1 MKQQTT
7 PKELSANSLL
17 SHYRIVRKLGAG
29 GMGEVYL
36 AEDTRLRRQV
46 ALKALPSDLASNKD
60 RMRRFEQEA
69 IAAAALNH
77 PNIAHIYEIGE
88 QDDIHFI
95 AMEFIDG
102 QTLNE
107 LIHHSQADITK
118 LLRHLQHVAEGL
130 AKAHAA
136 GIVHRDLKPDNIMV
150 SRDGHAKILDFGL
163 AKLIEQSISNGDSSG
178 VATAVIPQHSTPGSV
193 MGTVGYMSPEQAQ
206 GKTREID
213 QRSDIFSFGCIVYEA
228 VTGKKAFE
236 GKDAI
241 DSLNKI
247 IREPAIPITEFRP
260 DAPDHLQRI
269 VRRCLAKDPEDRYQT
284 IKDVAIEL
292 RELRSELAAGAGI
305 DVTVPPARSNA
316 ATSAGAKSTP
326 TESAP
331 SIDSAARVSSAEYV
345 VTGIKRHKLVAAVV
359 TLLLIVLAVGAGS
372 YFHARNSEVA
382 IESIAVLP
390 FENRSN
396 DPDADYISDGITES
410 INNSLTRL
418 PNLKVIPNSI
428 ASRYKSR
435 PMDAQT
441 FGSELRVNA
450 VLAGRVIKRGDNLM
464 ISVELDDVRYGKQ
477 LWGEQYD
484 RKLTDLLG
492 VKSEIAR
499 EVSQRLRSQL
509 SGEDQTRLKKGST
522 ENPEA
527 YQLYLKGRFYW
538 NKRTVD
544 GMKQSAD
551 YYKQAIEKDPS
562 FALAYSAMADAY
574 VLFSNYSVASPKDS
588 MPQAKAA
595 ALKALELDDS
605 LAEPHAALGTYLSAY
620 GWDQSAAEREIR
632 RSIELKPSYATGYH
646 WLAVILAFVN
656 RGDEALA
663 AAKRAE
669 ELDPLSLIISAD
681 TAYDLVLVR
690 RFDEAIAQVQRTLK
704 LDPNFYYA
712 HYVLASAYY
721 QKGMYQ
727 EAISES
733 RKSLELSESPYG
745 KALLIASLARS
756 GARTEGLKLREELKS
771 ESARRYVPSYFLAVA
786 SIALG
791 EKDEAFAALERD
803 FAERAPCYSWFAVD
817 PLLDD
822 LRGEQRFADLT
833 RRVAA
838 AKID

>member
-1 MKQQTT
+1 VN
-7 PKELSANSLL
+7 KELSANTTL
-17 SHYRIVRKLGAG
+17 SHYRIVSKLGAG

-36 AEDTRLRRQV
+36 AEDIRLHRKV
-46 ALKALPSDLASNKD
+46 AVKILPSDLASNKD

-69 IAAAALNH
+69 VAAAALNH

-88 QDDIHFI
+88 HDDTHFI

-102 QTLNE
+102 RTLGE
-107 LIHHSQADITK
+107 LIRHVQPDLAK

-130 AKAHAA
+130 AKAHAE

-163 AKLIEQSISNGDSSG
+163 AKLIEPQSMSGSDSSG
-178 VATAVIPQHSTPGSV
+178 IATAVMQHSSPGAV

-206 GKTREID
+206 GKTKEID
-213 QRSDIFSFGCIVYEA
+213 QRSDIFSFGCILHEA
-228 VTGKKAFE
+228 VTGRKAFE
-236 GKDAI
+236 GRDAI

-247 IREPAIPITEFRP
+247 IREPAAPITDFRP

-284 IKDVAIEL
+284 IKDVAIDL
-292 RELRSELAAGAGI
+292 RELRGELAGSTGT
-305 DVTVPPARSNA
+305 DQTVPPAGSDA
-316 ATSAGAKSTP
+316 AASAGAKSTSP
-326 TESAP
+326 ESA
-331 SIDSAARVSSAEYV
+331 SSVSASVSSAEYI
-345 VTGIKRHKLVAAVV
+345 VTGIKRHKLAAAVFA
-359 TLLLIVLAVGAGS
+359 LLLIALAIGAGF
-372 YFHARNSEVA
+372 YLHARNTEVA

-418 PNLKVIPNSI
+418 PNLKVIPNSV
-428 ASRYKSR
+428 AARYRGK
-435 PMDAQT
+435 PMDSQKV
-441 FGSELRVNA
+441 GSELRVNA
-450 VLAGRVIKRGDNLM
+450 VLTGRVIQRGENLT

-484 RKLTDLLG
+484 RKLADLLA

-509 SGEDQTRLKKGST
+509 SGEDQQNLKKGST
-522 ENPEA
+522 ESPEA

-538 NKRTVD
+538 NKRTID
-544 GMKQSAD
+544 GLKQSAD
-551 YYKQAIEKDPS
+551 YYQQAIAKDPS
-562 FALAYSAMADAY
+562 FALAYSALADAY
-574 VLFSNYSVASPKDS
+574 VLFSNYTVASPKDS

-620 GWDQSAAEREIR
+620 GWDQPAAEREIR
-632 RSIELKPSYATGYH
+632 RAIELKPNYATGYH
-646 WLAVILAFVN
+646 WLGVVLAFMN

-663 AAKRAE
+663 AARRAE
-669 ELDPLSLIISAD
+669 ELDPLSAIISAD
-681 TAYDLVLVR
+681 TAYDLTLAR
-690 RFDEAIAQVQRTLK
+690 RYDEAIAQLQRTLT

-712 HYVLASAYY
+712 HYQLAWAYY
-721 QKGMYQ
+721 EKGMYQ
-727 EAISES
+727 EAIAES
-733 RKSLELSESPYG
+733 RKSLELNESPYG
-745 KALLIASLARS
+745 KALLIASLARADS
-756 GARTEGLKLREELKS
+756 RAEALKLREELKI
-771 ESARRYVPSYFLAVA
+771 EAARRYVPSYFLAVA

-791 EKDEAFAALERD
+791 EKDEAFAALEKD
-803 FAERAPCYSWFAVD
+803 FADRSPCYSWFAVD

-822 LRGEQRFADLT
+822 LHDDPRFVELA
-833 RRVAA
+833 RRVAL
-838 AKID
+838 AKLD

>member
-1 MKQQTT
+1 MN
-7 PKELSANSLL
+7 KELAASTTL
-17 SHYRIVRKLGAG
+17 SHYRIVSKLGAG

-36 AEDTRLRRQV
+36 AEDTRLRRKV
-46 ALKALPSDLASNKD
+46 ALKVLPADLASNKD

-77 PNIAHIYEIGE
+77 PNIAHIYEVGE
-88 QDDIHFI
+88 HDETHFI

-102 QTLNE
+102 QTLNQ

-163 AKLIEQSISNGDSSG
+163 AKLIEQQSISSDDSSG
-178 VATAVIPQHSTPGSV
+178 IATAVIQQHSSPGSV
-193 MGTVGYMSPEQAQ
+193 MGTVGYMSPEQAL

-213 QRSDIFSFGCIVYEA
+213 QRSDIFSFGCILYEA

-241 DSLNKI
+241 DSLNRI
-247 IREPAIPITEFRP
+247 IREPAALITDYRP

-269 VRRCLAKDPEDRYQT
+269 VRRCLAKDREDRYQT

-305 DVTVPPARSNA
+305 DVSVPPARSDA
-316 ATSAGAKSTP
+316 ATSSGLKSTS
-326 TESAP
+326 TESAGTIA
-331 SIDSAARVSSAEYV
+331 SGASVSSAEYV
-345 VTGIKRHKLVAAVV
+345 VTGIKRHKLAAAGF
-359 TLLLIVLAVGAGS
+359 TLLLIALAVGAGF
-372 YFHARNSEVA
+372 YLNARNSEVA

-396 DPDADYISDGITES
+396 NSDADYISDGITES

-428 ASRYKSR
+428 ASRYKGR
-435 PMDAQT
+435 PMDAQA

-450 VLAGRVIKRGDNLM
+450 VLVGRVIQRGDNLM
-464 ISVELDDVRYGKQ
+464 ISVELDDVRDGKQ

-484 RKLTDLLG
+484 RKVADLLG

-509 SGEDQTRLKKGST
+509 SGEDQQRLKKGST

-527 YQLYLKGRFYW
+527 YQLYLRGRFYW
-538 NKRTVD
+538 NKRTAD
-544 GMKQSAD
+544 GLKQSAD

-574 VLFSNYSVASPKDS
+574 VLFPNYSAASPKDS

-620 GWDQSAAEREIR
+620 SWDQFAAEREIR
-632 RSIELKPSYATGYH
+632 RAIELKPNYATAYH
-646 WLAVILAFVN
+646 WLGCVLAFMN

-663 AAKRAE
+663 AARRAE

-681 TAYDLVLVR
+681 TAYDLILLR
-690 RFDEAIAQVQRTLK
+690 RYDEAIAQVQRTLT

-712 HYVLASAYY
+712 HYQLASAYY

-727 EAISES
+727 EAISEC
-733 RKSLELSESPYG
+733 RKALELNESPPG

-756 GARTEGLKLREELKS
+756 GGRAEALKLRDELKS
-771 ESARRYVPSYFLAVA
+771 ESLRGYVPSYFLAVA

-791 EKDEAFAALERD
+791 ERDQAFTALEKD
-803 FAERAPCYSWFAVD
+803 FVERSSLYSAFAVD

-822 LRGEQRFADLT
+822 LRGDPRFADLT
-833 RRVAA
+833 RRVAS